1 MQDTSTQRETHE
13 SDGCPRG
20 ASSGSLECHGA
31 FHKTG
36 SVEAR
41 DSNCGDIRLGPT
53 RDLAVGGARRSV
65 RPSPEHSP
73 IFEEAHHNADPGV
86 VACRIDVKG
95 ERRKGRNPGCE
106 RRSVFP

>member
-1 MQDTSTQRETHE
+1 MQDTSTQREAYE
-13 SDGCPRG
+13 FDDCPRG

-36 SVEAR
+36 CAETR

-53 RDLAVGGARRSV
+53 RDLAVGGARRFV
-65 RPSPEHSP
+65 RPSPEYCS

-86 VACRIDVKG
+86 VAGRIDVKG
-95 ERRKGRNPGCE
+95 DTAEEQEPWL
-106 RRSVFP
+106 